1 MDNKTLS
8 EILTTLEMW
17 KHKAKN
23 PIVENIKEKYKDPFL
38 ILVATVLSLRT
49 RDSVTERV
57 FQKLYSKVKTVEDLD
72 RIKEDEL
79 EKLIG
84 SVGFY
89 RNKVKTLKEISKI
102 LLEKYTG
109 KVPSTLNELLSIK
122 GVGRKTANLVLIE
135 GFDKYGICVDTH
147 VHRILNW
154 WGYVIT
160 KYPDETEIE
169 LRKKLPKK
177 WWKKINAILVT
188 FGQNICKPLS
198 PNCSLCPVYS
208 LCSYKGKKV
217 LNG

>member
-1 MDNKTLS
+1 
-8 EILTTLEMW
+8 MW

-154 WGYVIT
+154 WGYVMT